1 MVSTSSS
8 ERPGVSSQR
17 GVSSNKL
24 TPSRD
29 AGPKTIEKIS
39 TIVLHEKLPYL
50 DVLLENLT

>member
-29 AGPKTIEKIS
+29 AGSKTIEKLS

-50 DVLLENLT
+50 DVLLDNLT